1 MTANQLYKQS
11 GSEKPFKQWLRD
23 QQRMGRLED
32 RAAKNF
38 YSANATHVVDNVTSK
53 QLITIAVILAA
64 AYYIYK
70 KSK

>member
-11 GSEKPFKQWLRD
+11 GSTKPFKQWLRD
-23 QQRMGRLED
+23 QQRIGRLED

-38 YSANATHVVDNVTSK
+38 YSASATHQVDSVSSS
-53 QLITIAVILAA
+53 QLLVIAAVIAA

-70 KSK
+70 KAK